1 MIDDTQLEKLIKITL
16 LFSFSIFESFSL
28 KYFPVFSIKK
38 QNKLKI
44 KCSMQNKKK
53 SFKFYH
59 QIKYIPYRTRIFE
72 VEQMLI

>member
-44 KCSMQNKKK
+44 KCSMQNKKNLSNFTTK
-53 SFKFYH
+53 SNTYH
-59 QIKYIPYRTRIFE
+59 IVLEYLK
-72 VEQMLI
+72 LNKC